1 LALEVHNGAMR
12 IKING
17 QWAEYDDGLT
27 VSQLLAA
34 LELDA
39 RRVAVERNTI
49 IVRRKTFEQTALNDN
64 DELEIVTL
72 VGGG

>member
-1 LALEVHNGAMR
+1 MALEVHNGAMR

>member
-1 LALEVHNGAMR
+1 MALGVHNGAMR

-27 VSQLLAA
+27 VSELLAT
-34 LELDA
+34 LDLDA
-39 RRVAVERNTI
+39 QRVAVERNTI
-49 IVRRKTFEQTALNDN
+49 IVRRKTFEQTALTDN

>member
-1 LALEVHNGAMR
+1 MWLRAHNGAVR

-17 QWAEYDDGLT
+17 EWAEHSDGLT
-27 VSQLLAA
+27 VTGLLAV
-34 LELDA
+34 LDFDQ
-39 RRVAVERNTI
+39 RRVAVERNAV
-49 IVRRKTFEQTALNDN
+49 IVRRKTFDQTTLVDN